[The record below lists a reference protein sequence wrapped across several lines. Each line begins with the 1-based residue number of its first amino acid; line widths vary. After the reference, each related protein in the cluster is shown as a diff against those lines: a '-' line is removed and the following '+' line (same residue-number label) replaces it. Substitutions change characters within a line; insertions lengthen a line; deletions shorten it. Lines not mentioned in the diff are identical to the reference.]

1 MLRVG
6 VADRIAFILIT
17 LFYVVTLSLGYFCLS
32 DREGNFSIN
41 SISDEKKLVH
51 LVLIQFK
58 STIDQKDLS
67 RVTDGAYSLQ
77 KIQGVESL
85 NFGKNVS
92 PEGLNKGYTH
102 SLTMKFNSSIDRDS
116 VYLPHPIHQ
125 RFVKLF
131 VPLTES
137 ILVYDFWE

>member
-77 KIQGVESL
+77 KIQG
-85 NFGKNVS
+85 
-92 PEGLNKGYTH
+92 EGRCCNRALCSWVLCAH
-102 SLTMKFNSSIDRDS
+102 ARC
-116 VYLPHPIHQ
+116 
-125 RFVKLF
+125 
-131 VPLTES
+131 
-137 ILVYDFWE
+137 